1 MPNSPSD
8 SSHILNN
15 RCLKGKGFSGIIGSY
30 ACTCIYTPGM
40 VIAYQPYF
48 YWTPYQLRKT
58 TELCNFVFPLY
69 LQTHLVYDGER
80 TGVLSN
86 AFNAADMTIENHR
99 TTYIEIFSI
108 V

>member
-1 MPNSPSD
+1 
-8 SSHILNN
+8 
-15 RCLKGKGFSGIIGSY
+15 
-30 ACTCIYTPGM
+30 M

-86 AFNAADMTIENHR
+86 AFNAADMTIEDHR
-99 TTYIEIFSI
+99 TTSIEIFSI
-108 V
+108 VGIKLWHSHLMDMLDFIPRE